1 VGSKTLLQQNPAV
14 LKLVLGCK
22 QAVLFGEDLQ
32 ANKTDRNTPLFFT
45 KL

>member
-14 LKLVLGCK
+14 LKLVLGRK

-32 ANKTDRNTPLFFT
+32 ANKTDRNTPLLFAN
-45 KL
+45 L